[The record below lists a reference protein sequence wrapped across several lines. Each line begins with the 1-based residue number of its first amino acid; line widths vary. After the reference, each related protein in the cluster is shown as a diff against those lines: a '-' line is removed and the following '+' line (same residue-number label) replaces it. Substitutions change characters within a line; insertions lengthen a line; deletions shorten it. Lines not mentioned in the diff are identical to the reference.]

1 LNEALSLRWSDIH
14 ADRGCFDYRLKGGRI
29 DTYPIDANIVRVL
42 REYRVHY
49 DRWQKMAKRK
59 GLRSPEVCAKLGY
72 VFPARTGGK
81 WWHAYDAMK
90 AAGKSVGVVVHA
102 HKIRHSVAQ
111 WYVEG
116 GGPVEGLQII
126 MGHKNIATTQGYYQ
140 RHLKIKKRARKS
152 INFNL

>member
-1 LNEALSLRWSDIH
+1 MAY
-14 ADRGCFDYRLKGGRI
+14 AGPGAARGGGG
-29 DTYPIDANIVRVL
+29 VL
-42 REYRVHY
+42 EGARGV
-49 DRWQKMAKRK
+49 
-59 GLRSPEVCAKLGY
+59 PEVEDTCA
-72 VFPARTGGK
+72 
-81 WWHAYDAMK
+81 HQ
-90 AAGKSVGVVVHA
+90 VHRMDI